1 MEMVDPKQDPAWGS
15 FEVHKKNLSLAQNDG
30 GERDGREE
38 SDTQEVPENDSI
50 RGRGKRG
57 RAAALNA
64 VSAGDL
70 AGRAG
75 D

>member
-57 RAAALNA
+57 R
-64 VSAGDL
+64 G
-70 AGRAG
+70 GRFERG
-75 D
+75 LRRRFGRKSW